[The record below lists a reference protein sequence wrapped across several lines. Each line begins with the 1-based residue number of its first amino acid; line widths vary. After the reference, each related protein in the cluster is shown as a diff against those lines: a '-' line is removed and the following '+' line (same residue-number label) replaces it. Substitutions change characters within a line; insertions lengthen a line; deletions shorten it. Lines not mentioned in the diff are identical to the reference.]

1 MWSLYTVYHFWM
13 RSFSGRVPVCG
24 AGVARA
30 GRVLNRQVRRAL
42 GRGESGRRR
51 AAARCLRGE
60 ELLEVADGVI
70 RVALDSDLLSEPVV
84 ADDLDHTAATRTA
97 RGGAGGEGQSAAI
110 TAKKMFVS
118 HPFPNQAAPVD

>member
-1 MWSLYTVYHFWM
+1 M

-97 RGGAGGEGQSAAI
+97 GKAGPVVRRRSLEKNLLFA
-110 TAKKMFVS
+110 T
-118 HPFPNQAAPVD
+118 FPNQAEPVD